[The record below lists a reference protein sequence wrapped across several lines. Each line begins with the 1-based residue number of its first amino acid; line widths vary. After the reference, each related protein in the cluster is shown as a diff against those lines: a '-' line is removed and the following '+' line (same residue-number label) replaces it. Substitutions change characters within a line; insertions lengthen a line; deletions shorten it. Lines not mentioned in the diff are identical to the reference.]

1 MGNIGI
7 SKIDFLQYRL
17 HIQAA
22 THRAAAW
29 YIQPVRLEICD
40 NYLMCKIA
48 K

>member
-22 THRAAAW
+22 THRVAW

-40 NYLMCKIA
+40 NYLICKIA